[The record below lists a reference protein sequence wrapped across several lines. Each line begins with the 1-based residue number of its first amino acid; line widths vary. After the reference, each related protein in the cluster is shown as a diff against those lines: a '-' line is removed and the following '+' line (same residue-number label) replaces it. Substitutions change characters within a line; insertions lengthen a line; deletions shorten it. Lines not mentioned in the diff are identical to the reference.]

1 MAPNPRYTGR
11 GRNVETYDPSES
23 PKAEEWLATDEDE
36 RTAMVAAWH
45 RRARVRLPSP
55 RMHAMFHVIVENQL
69 ALGWEAV
76 VEAEAR
82 LRGEGLSRHEAIHA
96 IGSVVATDL
105 FERMKAP
112 DKVVA
117 AEANAAYVEALK
129 RLTAAGWRAS
139 G

>member
-1 MAPNPRYTGR
+1 
-11 GRNVETYDPSES
+11 
-23 PKAEEWLATDEDE
+23 
-36 RTAMVAAWH
+36 
-45 RRARVRLPSP
+45 
-55 RMHAMFHVIVENQL
+55 MFHVIVENQL
-69 ALGWEAV
+69 APGWEAV

>member
-1 MAPNPRYTGR
+1 
-11 GRNVETYDPSES
+11 VETYDPNQS
-23 PKAEEWLATDEDE
+23 PKAEEWLAADEDE
-36 RTAMVAAWH
+36 RTEMVARWH

-105 FERMKAP
+105 FERMKATAP
-112 DKVVA
+112 DEVVPA
-117 AEANAAYVEALK
+117 QANAAYVEALK